1 MLQISIAVLVVV
13 DLVKLRVTRDQSVAL
28 YLEAADEL
36 LSKSRILLV
45 EVFDCT
51 YIDQRIILC

>member
-13 DLVKLRVTRDQSVAL
+13 DLVELRVTRDQSVAL

>member
-45 EVFDCT
+45 EVFDCA

>member
-13 DLVKLRVTRDQSVAL
+13 DLVELRVTRDQSVAL
-28 YLEAADEL
+28 YLEAADEF